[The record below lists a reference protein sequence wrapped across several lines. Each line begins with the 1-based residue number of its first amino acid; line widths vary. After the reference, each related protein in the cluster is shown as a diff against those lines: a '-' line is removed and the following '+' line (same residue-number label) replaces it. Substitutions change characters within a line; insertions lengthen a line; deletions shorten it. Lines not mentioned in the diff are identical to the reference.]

1 MSTDR
6 LDFLQAADRIGHR
19 LCRDALW
26 SEGRCTWLGWAME
39 AHGGAWRTAYRPA
52 SAVLYEGS
60 AGIGLFLARLFRFTG
75 EPILRDTACAALAHA
90 LSGADALASG
100 GDYGLHAGLGGIA
113 LACSAAG
120 RQLEREALAAH
131 GDAVL
136 RRAARIAPDRDRVDV
151 INGSAGLIP
160 LLLAASHGERGEEL
174 LRAAIAHGE
183 HLLALA
189 ARTTSGW
196 SWNTLGS
203 GAPPGA
209 AHLLGYA
216 HGGSGIACALAALGA
231 ASGRAAF
238 TEAALAALAYERAHF
253 QPDQGNW
260 PDLRDFV
267 PRGTDGRPACML
279 AWCHGAP
286 GIGLARLFLHRLLPD
301 EPWILAEA
309 ETAIRTTAASLGGTM
324 ATSGS
329 FCLCH
334 GDGGNADLL
343 IEASRVLDRPALLA
357 QARAAGA
364 AAVARYEDGSLPW
377 PCGLPGAG
385 ETPGLMLGL
394 AGIGHAL
401 LRLHDPEQVPSVLIC
416 ATDPRWPR

>member
-1 MSTDR
+1 MNTDR
-6 LDFLQAADRIGHR
+6 LGFLQAADRIGHR

-26 SEGRCTWLGWAME
+26 SDGRCTWLGWAME

-52 SAVLYEGS
+52 SGVLYEGS
-60 AGIGLFLARLFRFTG
+60 AGIGLFLTLLFHFTG
-75 EPILRDTACAALAHA
+75 EPITRDTALAALAHA
-90 LSGADALASG
+90 LSGTDALASG
-100 GDYGLHAGLGGIA
+100 GEYGLHSGLGGIA
-113 LACSAAG
+113 LACGTAG
-120 RQLEREALAAH
+120 RLLDHEGLAAQ

-136 RRAARIAPDRDRVDV
+136 RRAARIAPDADRIDV

-160 LLLAASHGERGEEL
+160 LLIAASHGERGEEL
-174 LRAAIAHGE
+174 LRAALAHGE

-189 ARTTSGW
+189 TRTASGW

-203 GAPPGA
+203 GAAPGA
-209 AHLLGYA
+209 AHLLGLA

-238 TEAALAALAYERAHF
+238 TDAALAALAYERGHF

-267 PRGTDGRPACML
+267 PRGADGRPVCML

-286 GIGLARLFLHRLLPD
+286 GIGLARLYLHRLLPD
-301 EPWILAEA
+301 EPSILVEA

-324 ATSGS
+324 AATGS

-343 IEASRVLDRPALLA
+343 IEASAALDRPSLLT
-357 QARAAGA
+357 QARNAGA
-364 AAVARYEDGSLPW
+364 AAVARYEEAALPW

-401 LRLHDPEQVPSVLIC
+401 LRLHDPEQVPSILIC
-416 ATDPRWPR
+416 AP

>member
-1 MSTDR
+1 
-6 LDFLQAADRIGHR
+6 
-19 LCRDALW
+19 
-26 SEGRCTWLGWAME
+26 ME
-39 AHGGAWRTAYRPA
+39 AHAGAWRTAYRPA
-52 SAVLYEGS
+52 SGVLYDGS
-60 AGIGLFLARLFRFTG
+60 AGIGLFLACLFRFTG
-75 EPILRDTACAALAHA
+75 DPITRDTARAALGHA

-100 GDYGLHAGLGGIA
+100 GEYGLHSGLGGIA
-113 LACSAAG
+113 LACSTAG
-120 RQLEREALAAH
+120 RQLEHEDLAAH

-136 RRAARIAPDRDRVDV
+136 RRAARIAPDRDRLDV

-160 LLLAASHGERGEEL
+160 LLIAASRGERGGEL

-183 HLLALA
+183 HLLTLA
-189 ARTTSGW
+189 TRSTSGL

-203 GAPPGA
+203 GAAPEA

-216 HGGSGIACALAALGA
+216 HGGSGVACALAALGA
-231 ASGRAAF
+231 ASGRTAF
-238 TEAALAALAYERAHF
+238 TDAALAALAHERAHF

-267 PRGTDGRPACML
+267 PRGADGRPACML

-301 EPWILAEA
+301 EPSILVDAEI
-309 ETAIRTTAASLGGTM
+309 AIRTTAASLGGTM
-324 ATSGS
+324 ASGS

-343 IEASRVLDRPALLA
+343 IEASAALERPALLT
-357 QARAAGA
+357 QARTAGA
-364 AAVARYEDGSLPW
+364 AAVARFEESALPW

-401 LRLHDPEQVPSVLIC
+401 LRLHDPEQVPSILLC
-416 ATDPRWPR
+416 ATTPGRPR